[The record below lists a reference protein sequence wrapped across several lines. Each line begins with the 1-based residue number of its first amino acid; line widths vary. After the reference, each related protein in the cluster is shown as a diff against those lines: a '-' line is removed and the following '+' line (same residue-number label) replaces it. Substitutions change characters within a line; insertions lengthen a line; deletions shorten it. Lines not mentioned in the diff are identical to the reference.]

1 MTPEGE
7 IAEDLRIGLTALVI
21 SLNETLDLTGPAPV
35 DQPAFEAL
43 DKIQRVASTSLLKVI
58 EQLED
63 QLARLFRTI
72 LQSRAVDTKGLYAAD
87 YGNHMER
94 LGLLDDAGRWVGVVK
109 LRNRLVHDYPIDPAT
124 QLSRLK
130 QAHEAA
136 PFLRET
142 AERTLAF
149 LNDRN
154 LP

>member
-1 MTPEGE
+1 MEV
-7 IAEDLRIGLTALVI
+7 AEDLRIGLAALVV

-35 DQPAFEAL
+35 DQPAFASL
-43 DKIQRVASTSLLKVI
+43 DKIQRVASTSLLKVV

-72 LQSRAVDTKGLYAAD
+72 LQVRAVDTKGLYAAD

-94 LGLLDDAGRWVGVVK
+94 LGLLDDATRWVGVVK
-109 LRNRLVHDYPIDPAT
+109 LRNRLVHDYPIDPAA

-136 PFLRET
+136 PFLRDT
-142 AERTLAF
+142 AGRTLAF